1 MLWFIDEKMLLKQLN
16 MKQNNIEV
24 AVLVFSLVCEE
35 ICWLVKVWLKLMK
48 KQLEMAESSMLF
60 YLLIN
65 FEM

>member
-1 MLWFIDEKMLLKQLN
+1 MLWFIDKKMLLKQLN

-24 AVLVFSLVCEE
+24 TVLVFSLVCEE